1 MAIKEWVQLTLHE
14 MVDEII
20 YAIRKEVGNGFLT
33 SKSSK
38 EIEKIIHKYGEE
50 IFFAQNEDTIKNQKC
65 CNRSIQETEKN

>member
-20 YAIRKEVGNGFLT
+20 YAIKKEVGNGFLT

-38 EIEKIIHKYGEE
+38 EIKKTVHKYGEE
-50 IFFAQNEDTIKNQKC
+50 IFFAQNEDTIKKQK
-65 CNRSIQETEKN
+65 RSN